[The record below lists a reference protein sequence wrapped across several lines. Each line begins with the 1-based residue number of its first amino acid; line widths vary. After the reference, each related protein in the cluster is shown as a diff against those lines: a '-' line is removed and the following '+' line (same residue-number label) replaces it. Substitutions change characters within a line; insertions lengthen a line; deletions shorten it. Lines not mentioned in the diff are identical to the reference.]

1 MVKNY
6 GLSCKNFKALRM
18 RGMVK
23 ENSCCKTRF
32 LIIVSGQELQR
43 KLKFFLEALSMRGMK
58 KENSCCKTRFLIFV
72 SGQELRRKLKF
83 FLKHCACVV

>member
-32 LIIVSGQELQR
+32 LIFVSGQELQR
-43 KLKFFLEALSMRGMK
+43 KLKDFEALRMRGMK
-58 KENSCCKTRFLIFV
+58 KENSC
-72 SGQELRRKLKF
+72 
-83 FLKHCACVV
+83 